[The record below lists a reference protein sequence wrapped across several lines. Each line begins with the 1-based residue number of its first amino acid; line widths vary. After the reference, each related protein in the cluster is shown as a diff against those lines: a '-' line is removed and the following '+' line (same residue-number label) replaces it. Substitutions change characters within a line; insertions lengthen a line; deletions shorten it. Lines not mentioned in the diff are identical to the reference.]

1 MHTPPIC
8 HCGRNLCVARIELF
22 KNLSIPLQEEI
33 VRRTVHFDADAGE
46 VLINAGDPA
55 EYLLVIREGKVKRN
69 LFDADGKEYIMDI
82 LVDGEFIG
90 EEDFLNVGRFHYNAV
105 CVAPSKLCK
114 VSKTMLM
121 EIIREREDSM
131 PLAIALIEHMSQRLN
146 QADARITLLMEDN
159 ALRRVVGFLLE
170 RVDRVEGDVLELTL
184 DDIAGSANLR
194 RETVSRKL
202 RELQKQGLIERRG
215 QRNIFV
221 PNRQK
226 LAETLKEI

>member
-1 MHTPPIC
+1 
-8 HCGRNLCVARIELF
+8 
-22 KNLSIPLQEEI
+22 
-33 VRRTVHFDADAGE
+33 
-46 VLINAGDPA
+46 
-55 EYLLVIREGKVKRN
+55 
-69 LFDADGKEYIMDI
+69 
-82 LVDGEFIG
+82 
-90 EEDFLNVGRFHYNAV
+90 
-105 CVAPSKLCK
+105 
-114 VSKTMLM
+114 M